1 VLLQQPNLFPV
12 YQVPFLG
19 LPVTVPYIT
28 SVIEPALVPGCL
40 GGIRV
45 SEIAFCNSRTAVAS
59 HVSHILSAKG
69 PQRDARMERA
79 LQMRHHIVG
88 HMAAMG
94 GAAACLLTVG
104 IFRQ

>member
-1 VLLQQPNLFPV
+1 
-12 YQVPFLG
+12 
-19 LPVTVPYIT
+19 
-28 SVIEPALVPGCL
+28 
-40 GGIRV
+40 
-45 SEIAFCNSRTAVAS
+45 VAS